1 MSLTGSMYTAS
12 TALDVF
18 GVSMAVVGHNIANVN
33 TAGFKS
39 SRVDFADVFPTVF
52 GELETGH
59 GVYVVD
65 ANRVFTQGALES
77 TSKVTDLAIGGNGF
91 FILRDAAGGSY
102 YSRAGQF
109 QLDNA
114 YELVNP
120 QGYFLQG
127 VSGNISL
134 AAQQTQ
140 PAQATANL
148 SAVFNLDSAATTA
161 VAPFPGTLDA
171 SQSAWVSA
179 SNFSMITTVYDSQGA
194 AHDLNFLFRKT
205 APNTWDY
212 RVVGARSELDATA
225 PNSTEL
231 RQLGTGGTLRFNPNG
246 TFNAGL
252 STIADIAGMNWINGA
267 ASQTITATGLSF
279 GGSTQ
284 YAKASSLTSLL
295 QDGWPPGAL
304 KSIDIDAQGNVRGVY
319 SNGNSQLIDTI
330 QLAHFANVD
339 DLEPFG
345 DTLFLPTVES
355 GAALVGLAGT
365 GGRGN
370 IVSGALELSTVDLA
384 TEFVTMLISQRAFQI
399 NSQVITTAD
408 EMYSVAA
415 ELKA

>member
-1 MSLTGSMYTAS
+1 MSITGSMYTAT
-12 TALDVF
+12 TALDSF

-33 TAGFKS
+33 TVGFKS
-39 SRVDFADVFPTVF
+39 SHVDFADLLPTVV

-65 ANRVFTQGALES
+65 ANRVFAQGALES
-77 TSKVTDLAIGGNGF
+77 TSKVTDLAIDGNGL
-91 FILRDAAGGSY
+91 FILHDAEGGSY

-114 YELVNP
+114 YELVNT

-140 PAQATANL
+140 PAQATTSL
-148 SAVFNLDSAATTA
+148 SAVFNLDSAATTS

-179 SNFSMITTVYDSQGA
+179 SNFSMIATVYDSQGA

-231 RQLGTGGTLRFNPNG
+231 RQLGAGGTLMFNANG
-246 TFNAGL
+246 TLNAGL
-252 STIADIAGMNWINGA
+252 STVTDIAGMNWVNGA
-267 ASQTITATGLSF
+267 ASQTIAAAGLSF

-284 YAKASSLTSLL
+284 YAKASSLASLV

-304 KSIDIDAQGNVRGVY
+304 KSIDIDGQGNVRGMY

-330 QLAHFANVD
+330 QLAHFTNVD
-339 DLEPFG
+339 ELEPFG
-345 DTLFLPTVES
+345 DTLFVPTVES

-384 TEFVTMLISQRAFQI
+384 TEFVTMLIAQRAFQI